1 MNFDAAYYRRYYE
14 DPRTRVIEPDAV
26 ARTVDFLCAYL
37 AYLEVEVRSIVDLG
51 CGTGAFRAP
60 FAARLP
66 EAVYEGVEAS
76 GYACERFGWTHASAD
91 RFRPAYRYD
100 LVVCYD
106 VLQYLDDRAA
116 DQAID
121 NFAALTSGALFFG
134 VLTRSDWDPACDR
147 TRTDGDVYLRE
158 GDWYRTRLAP
168 HFRNLGG
175 GIFLPRDSGVIAYD
189 LETLPE

>member
-14 DPRTRVIEPDAV
+14 DPRTRVIEPDALG
-26 ARTVDFLCAYL
+26 RTVDFLCAYL
-37 AYLEVEVRSIVDLG
+37 AYLEVEVRSIVDIG

-60 FAARLP
+60 LLAQLP

-76 GYACERFGWTHASAD
+76 GYACQRFGWTQASAD
-91 RFRPAYRYD
+91 RFRPAHRYD

-116 DQAID
+116 ERALD
-121 NFAALTSGALFFG
+121 NLAALTSGALFFG
-134 VLTRSDWDPACDR
+134 VLTQWDWDQACDR
-147 TRTDGDVYLRE
+147 TRTDGDVHLRD
-158 GDWYRTRLAP
+158 GDWYRARLAP

-175 GIFLPRDSGVIAYD
+175 GIFLPREGGVIAYD
-189 LETLPE
+189 LETLPA